1 MPSIASSVT
10 RSQRWSYKKALLPCE
25 SKSSSTVLPGIQ
37 STEKGS
43 TPVSSAS
50 KKHLLYSLAS
60 RDKTIF
66 SSVVHPPFLTTVPTS
81 PLASRQEATTLP
93 VVNPSRSSILVPS
106 LRNNSQTTPAKV
118 AQLTSLS
125 SVTSPIVSP
134 VSSQPTDSP
143 LNNLRPLSP
152 YTADTETSQTTV
164 NLVSC
169 YTESIQPSSHLDIS
183 NQSWVKSS
191 TREITATSASPPV
204 TTTYVRPIKLSRLV
218 RTMFEE
224 ASIEYASAI
233 RTAALFPDTHF
244 STSTT
249 TTTTSTTASPKLP
262 LCSK

>member
-25 SKSSSTVLPGIQ
+25 T
-37 STEKGS
+37 
-43 TPVSSAS
+43 
-50 KKHLLYSLAS
+50 
-60 RDKTIF
+60 
-66 SSVVHPPFLTTVPTS
+66 
-81 PLASRQEATTLP
+81 
-93 VVNPSRSSILVPS
+93 
-106 LRNNSQTTPAKV
+106 
-118 AQLTSLS
+118 
-125 SVTSPIVSP
+125 
-134 VSSQPTDSP
+134 
-143 LNNLRPLSP
+143 
-152 YTADTETSQTTV
+152 DTETSQTTV

-262 LCSK
+262 LCSKWNYNSVNGTCRRPTQPVAPTMYATPSAPPTPLPPTWVTPRPWEQGDTIERRIQEIRCQFVPATSVTRQPPPSQKSHIYSQPTVTPRFLPTPTVTP